1 MPAPNRLLRT
11 ARERTPSQR
20 CPRAYMSREEL
31 AEAVA
36 LWAAEHDG
44 KRRSIAFDA
53 NHLGKLE
60 RGTVRCPRQ
69 LYVNALCAVLK
80 ATPAE
85 LGFDSAAKLP
95 DRYLICPTR
104 PAYSIQMD

>member
-1 MPAPNRLLRT
+1 
-11 ARERTPSQR
+11 
-20 CPRAYMSREEL
+20 MSREEL

-36 LWAAEHDG
+36 LWATEHDSN
-44 KRRSIAFDA
+44 RRGVAFDA

-69 LYVNALCAVLK
+69 VYVTALCAVLN

-85 LGFDSAAKLP
+85 LGFDAVA
-95 DRYLICPTR
+95 IATR
-104 PAYSIQMD
+104 PLRAMPATAACVLARPRRSPARTL